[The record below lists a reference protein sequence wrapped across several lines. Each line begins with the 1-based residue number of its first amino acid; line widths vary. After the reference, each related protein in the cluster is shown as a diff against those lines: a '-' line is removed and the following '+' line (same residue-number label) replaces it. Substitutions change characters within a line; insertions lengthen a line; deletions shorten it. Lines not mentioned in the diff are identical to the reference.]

1 MWSGGFELDS
11 PGDMFIKIRWA
22 LSPFPSRLAYL
33 QRPRHPAIPAYTYM
47 QVPLGTKAGLDLSSW
62 HPTCTP
68 PPAAAAVCR
77 HRDRG
82 VTMLVRVD
90 VATSAASGVLRV
102 TLSHHPAGFAPYRID
117 NCSLETLHARQYK

>member
-1 MWSGGFELDS
+1 ML
-11 PGDMFIKIRWA
+11 P
-22 LSPFPSRLAYL
+22 LAA
-33 QRPRHPAIPAYTYM
+33 PHHT
-47 QVPLGTKAGLDLSSW
+47 
-62 HPTCTP
+62 
-68 PPAAAAVCR
+68 AARR

-117 NCSLETLHARQYK
+117 NCSLETLHARQHR

>member
-1 MWSGGFELDS
+1 M
-11 PGDMFIKIRWA
+11 R
-22 LSPFPSRLAYL
+22 R
-33 QRPRHPAIPAYTYM
+33 
-47 QVPLGTKAGLDLSSW
+47 
-62 HPTCTP
+62 
-68 PPAAAAVCR
+68 R

-90 VATSAASGVLRV
+90 VASSATSGVLRI